1 VDSDGNK
8 RDIDEEVDGN
18 SAESTDD
25 NNLVRSIVEIEVVQ
39 VPDSYVL
46 SPSFMNLFHTIQVQK
61 EWHSSI

>member
-18 SAESTDD
+18 SVERTDD

-46 SPSFMNLFHTIQVQK
+46 SPSFMN
-61 EWHSSI
+61 